1 MIIYVLHRKNL
12 KYDQINC
19 IQFEWGKLRYWS
31 SGVAERLIYLLIQF
45 YHLRYRWK
53 YVSTLP
59 YREGKHFR
67 KFCIILPSCKSPI
80 NNFLGL

>member
-45 YHLRYRWK
+45 YH
-53 YVSTLP
+53 
-59 YREGKHFR
+59 
-67 KFCIILPSCKSPI
+67 
-80 NNFLGL
+80 